1 MIQAPCRLVWRTMV
15 RGVTYCGYYLGW
27 NCSHSTALLSPTLC
41 MPWCYHVLY
50 GSSHHN
56 TNCLLCILLRLLP
69 LNQTCTQWV
78 YSKYL
83 VLPISL
89 LLSLHSRHSVY
100 CYELMFLQHFH
111 SVCYNFKHLKYL
123 FSPGTLYT
131 SSIIQIEEF
140 ILKIYINLCIHICMQ

>member
-83 VLPISL
+83 VLLISL
-89 LLSLHSRHSVY
+89 FLSLHSSLSVH
-100 CYELMFLQHFH
+100 CQELMFPQHFH
-111 SVCYNFKHLKYL
+111 SARYIFKHLK
-123 FSPGTLYT
+123 
-131 SSIIQIEEF
+131 IF
-140 ILKIYINLCIHICMQ
+140 I